1 VATRWFEDYPEHGIA
16 GLIPEV
22 LAKPGKTR
30 AASERALRL
39 LAAAG
44 HRERI
49 LTVTATGSPEVVAG
63 VSAVLE
69 ADPLDNLPAKI
80 PSAPSWCLPATL
92 APIVV
97 ANGSGKLSD
106 SAVNHVVTML
116 QISTIDEP
124 YVGVEMLQAHV
135 TPASLEAFS
144 WSVFQTWASSGYP
157 KDGGWAIA
165 QLGLIGGDNA
175 ARKLSPLVRVWPGEA
190 AHARAVT
197 GLDVLAAIGSD
208 VSLMHLNRISETAK
222 FKGLKEN
229 AQQRIALIAEARGLT
244 REQLADL
251 LVPDLGLDEDGSLL
265 LDFGPRKFRVGFDEL
280 LAAVVKDE
288 SGAVLRALPKPNSK
302 DDPEL
307 AKAAG
312 DRWKA
317 LKKDA
322 TEASKIQMRRIELA
336 MSLRRRWDFETFTM
350 VFVNHPLMFH
360 VVRRLVWAIFD
371 KDGQVVST
379 FRVAED
385 RTFADANDDTA
396 TLPAMTEENGLQI
409 GIVHPL
415 QLDEATLGAW
425 GNVFSDYEIL
435 QPFAQLGRER
445 HALTEA
451 EKSQTKLERFTDIR
465 CHFGKILS
473 MEYKGWERGSPQDAG
488 VVHAMYKP
496 LGDGRWVELQLSE
509 GLWVGMMSETPEQNL
524 GAIAVVNDRDA
535 WEKTAIRLDSVDP
548 IEMSEVLRDL
558 EMMR

>member
-1 VATRWFEDYPEHGIA
+1 VAD
-16 GLIPEV
+16 
-22 LAKPGKTR
+22 
-30 AASERALRL
+30 
-39 LAAAG
+39 
-44 HRERI
+44 
-49 LTVTATGSPEVVAG
+49 
-63 VSAVLE
+63 
-69 ADPLDNLPAKI
+69 
-80 PSAPSWCLPATL
+80 
-92 APIVV
+92 
-97 ANGSGKLSD
+97 GSGKLPD
-106 SAVNHVVTML
+106 SAVNHVITML

-124 YVGVEMLQAHV
+124 YVGIEMLQAHV
-135 TPASLEAFS
+135 TPGSLEAFS

-157 KDGGWAIA
+157 KDGAWAIA

-175 ARKLSPLVRVWPGEA
+175 ARKLSPLIRVWPGEA

-197 GLDVLAAIGSD
+197 GLDVLASIGSD
-208 VSLMHLNRISETAK
+208 VSLMHLNRSSETAK

-336 MSLRRRWDFETFTM
+336 MSLRRRWDSETFTM

-371 KDGQVVST
+371 KDGKVVTT

-385 RTFADANDDTA
+385 RTFADPNDDTA
-396 TLPAMTEENGLQI
+396 TLPEMTEENGLQI

-435 QPFAQLGRER
+435 QPFPQLGRER

-473 MEYKGWERGSPQDAG
+473 MEYKGWERGSPLEGG
-488 VVHAMYKP
+488 VVGAMYKP
-496 LGDGRWVELQLSE
+496 LGDGRSVELHLEQ

-524 GAIAVVNDRDA
+524 GAITIVNARDA
-535 WEKTAIRLDSVDP
+535 WEKSAIRLDSVDP